1 MLKSKIK
8 SPKSKLQPQPRPKRR
23 PKSAEPQ
30 PRPKRRPKSAESNF
44 KLTDIIP
51 KRRPKSVEP
60 QPRPKLRPKSITKS
74 KEKMFEINHYTVDGE
89 RVPYILF
96 KDDKIMSFDDI
107 QDRFDKSKTAPEPI
121 VGMET
126 QKQILKFLQQNN
138 PTKQEF
144 IDFWFTK
151 KASKGGLMN
160 NKRTGH
166 RDMRKGGLFK

>member
-1 MLKSKIK
+1 M
-8 SPKSKLQPQPRPKRR
+8 PKSELQPQPRPKLR

-30 PRPKRRPKSAESNF
+30 PRPK
-44 KLTDIIP
+44 L
-51 KRRPKSVEP
+51 
-60 QPRPKLRPKSITKS
+60 RPKL

-138 PTKQEF
+138 PTKKEF

-166 RDMRKGGLFK
+166 RDMRKSGLFK

>member
-30 PRPKRRPKSAESNF
+30 PRPK
-44 KLTDIIP
+44 L
-51 KRRPKSVEP
+51 
-60 QPRPKLRPKSITKS
+60 RPKL

>member
-1 MLKSKIK
+1 M
-8 SPKSKLQPQPRPKRR
+8 PKSELQPQPRPKLR

-30 PRPKRRPKSAESNF
+30 PRPK
-44 KLTDIIP
+44 L
-51 KRRPKSVEP
+51 
-60 QPRPKLRPKSITKS
+60 RPKL
-74 KEKMFEINHYTVDGE
+74 KEKMIEINHYTVDGA